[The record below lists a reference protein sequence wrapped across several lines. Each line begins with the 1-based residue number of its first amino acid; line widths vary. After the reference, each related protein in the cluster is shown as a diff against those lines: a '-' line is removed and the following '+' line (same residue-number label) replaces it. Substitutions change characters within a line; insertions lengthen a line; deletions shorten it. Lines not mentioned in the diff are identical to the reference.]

1 MKLLCNSYISLIY
14 LSLNKESTYKV
25 VDAHDKPRQRMEVN
39 LPTCFQEQE
48 VLRCRKFSRST
59 FTTVGT
65 YKSTQINGLSI
76 IVAMSTMTFFSPCY
90 SSFLFSREDTS
101 YRSENPIVIGFFV
114 EMYRVQI
121 SKISYSFFV
130 RNFINHKLTVAILF
144 VTVFL

>member
-1 MKLLCNSYISLIY
+1 MKLLCNPYISLIY

-48 VLRCRKFSRST
+48 VLRRRKFSRST

-76 IVAMSTMTFFSPCY
+76 TVAMSTMTFFSPCY

-101 YRSENPIVIGFFV
+101 YRSENRLWFAFLWKCTGCRLVKNFALFF
-114 EMYRVQI
+114 
-121 SKISYSFFV
+121 FCT
-130 RNFINHKLTVAILF
+130 KLYEP
-144 VTVFL
+144 